1 MSSSAPSPR
10 RPSPAVYRRRR
21 LVALV
26 ALLVVLALLV
36 WGVSAVVGM
45 VRGNDAG
52 PTAQAGGEA
61 GASAPADPSA
71 SGAPGPS
78 DGTVSGAAGDCQP
91 DDVVV
96 RSSTDAASYGPDANP
111 VLIMTIEN
119 TGEAPC
125 DVNVGT
131 GEQEFLVMS
140 GDDRIFSTKDC
151 LAEASDL
158 RITMEPGQAET
169 ARFTWERVRSAPGC
183 EPVSSNPRPGTYGFT
198 AKLGDRE
205 SKGAVF
211 QLQ

>member
-1 MSSSAPSPR
+1 M
-10 RPSPAVYRRRR
+10 YRRRR

-45 VRGNDAG
+45 VRGPAD
-52 PTAQAGGEA
+52 PPSPQADGGA
-61 GASAPADPSA
+61 AASAPADPSA
-71 SGAPGPS
+71 SGAPGP
-78 DGTVSGAAGDCQP
+78 DGGGSGGGAAGDCQP

-96 RSSTDAASYGPDANP
+96 QASTDAPSYGPEANP
-111 VLIMTIEN
+111 VLVMTIEN
-119 TGEAPC
+119 TGDAAC

-131 GEQEFLVMS
+131 GEQEFVVNS
-140 GDDRIFSTKDC
+140 GEDRIFSTKDC

-158 RITMEPGQAET
+158 RITMEPGQTET

-183 EPVSSNPRPGTYGFT
+183 QAVNAKPRPGTYKFT

-205 SKGAVF
+205 SGIASF
-211 QLQ
+211 ELR